1 MGMNMEIETEDFL
14 GELRL
19 GKRLTTI
26 GQVSARG
33 LVVVLGLSFLV
44 SSRTLVLV
52 GPVAAAASLLTFI
65 VLGLTLLNI
74 LELLGGS
81 SERGG
86 TYNLIHETLA
96 RRGGFFAGWSL
107 LAGNI
112 VLAAALMQSA
122 GDHLVL
128 FFPRLAQITPYLS
141 LGLFTA
147 IVIIQL
153 FRLLPRR
160 ELLWS
165 VFLILII
172 ALVVLYLDSLRSVDL
187 QFRAAPSTITT
198 SDFMRAASLIAISY
212 VAIEAVLSSRR
223 QVREP
228 GRSLPRGL
236 IATLVVGGLILV
248 VTQLMAAVLLPQ
260 GTPPG
265 STALA
270 HAIGELGPL
279 PEWVIYVVGAASL
292 LIAAN
297 ACLMTAARE
306 LHALSREGALP
317 AILRSLRRPFRVQPF
332 LFGLIFVA
340 TTPLILWVPSDW
352 LMDVA
357 AGMFLL
363 PMLLL
368 NLAAIRSR
376 VDEPE
381 RRRLVVVP
389 FFPLVPAAALAIVAA
404 LLLALP
410 APGMIGG
417 GIWLA
422 LGLVLYLAYGRT
434 HLMEAQE
441 GVLVFGPEPDREK
454 KEGAYRILV
463 PFSRGVER
471 HLLLGLATAL
481 ACQTDGEVIPL
492 QVIPIT
498 DPLAIA
504 EGRRIA
510 RERNTLFQW
519 STRMASRS
527 GVPTFPI
534 TRLARSV
541 YEGIL
546 DTADEERCDL
556 ILMSWPIRSAR
567 QDVRM
572 GRVLDPVVREAPCD
586 VAVVAIHPDRLTD
599 GEGPLMPPQEEG
611 GEGEGVAEGKPLLQI
626 SRILVPTA
634 GGPHAPLA
642 TRLALLLARQYG
654 ATTETVYVASPEA
667 SQEELATGQ
676 VYIEQTLTAM
686 REQMK
691 NMAEVLGGFE
701 KVEDIPIES
710 RVVTA
715 ESVVEGIAQA
725 GAESDL
731 VFVGASDESLID
743 QVLFGTLPEQVAWA
757 CPSPVVMVKRFRG
770 LRRFWLQRAW
780 NALFGALPT
789 LSRQEQMTVYRQVRR
804 DARPDV
810 DFFIMMGLSGIIATY
825 GLLQD
830 STAVIIGAMLVAPL
844 FTPILAFSLAIVQ
857 GDIRLLR
864 LAFESALKGVAL
876 AIGLSVFL
884 TALSPLRVVTHEIA
898 SRTHPNLFD
907 LAVALASGAAG
918 AYAVAR
924 KDVAASLPGVA
935 IAAALVPPLG
945 VVGVGLAM
953 GDPGIAGG
961 GGLLFTTNLIAIT
974 LAGSVTLLLLG
985 FRPTPRAER
994 EVRLRHGL
1002 VVSLALL
1009 AVIAI
1014 PLGVVFVDSVQESR
1028 LRQTIDRTLAQQL
1041 GETSDYELV
1050 NFDFEEREEI
1060 LFVTVTVYA
1069 QSPIPAS
1076 LADATREQLSKALER
1091 TVDLHLR
1098 SIPVE
1103 EIERRGP

>member
-1 MGMNMEIETEDFL
+1 MNMEGETEDFL

-26 GQVSARG
+26 GHVAVRG
-33 LVVVLGLSFLV
+33 LVVVLGLSFLI
-44 SSRTLVLV
+44 SNRTLGLV
-52 GPVAAAASLLTFI
+52 GPVAAGASLLTFI

-86 TYNLIHETLA
+86 TYTLIHETLE
-96 RRGGFFAGWSL
+96 RLGGFFGGWSL

-112 VLAAALMQSA
+112 ALAAALMQSA

-128 FFPRLAQITPYLS
+128 LFPGLTRIFPYLA
-141 LGLFTA
+141 LGLFA
-147 IVIIQL
+147 ALVIIQL

-165 VFLILII
+165 VSLVLIV
-172 ALVVLYLDSLRSVDL
+172 ALVVLYLGGLLSVDP
-187 QFRAAPSTITT
+187 FFKIAPSTATA
-198 SDFMRAASLIAISY
+198 SDFMRAASLMAISY
-212 VAIEAVLSSRR
+212 VAMEAVLSSRR
-223 QVREP
+223 QVRDP
-228 GRSLPRGL
+228 ARTLPRGL
-236 IATLVVGGLILV
+236 IVVLTAGGLILV
-248 VTQLMAAVLLPQ
+248 VTQWVAAVLLDS
-260 GTPPG
+260 GSNAG

-279 PEWVIYVVGAASL
+279 PEWVIYVVATVSL

-297 ACLMTAARE
+297 ACVMTAARE
-306 LHALSREGALP
+306 LYTLSREGALP
-317 AILRSLRRPFRVQPF
+317 EILRRLRRPFRVQPF
-332 LFGLIFVA
+332 LFGLIFVL
-340 TTPLILWVPSDW
+340 TTPLILWIPSDW
-352 LMDVA
+352 LMAGA

-363 PMLLL
+363 PVLLL

-376 VDEPE
+376 VNEPE

-389 FFPLVPAAALAIVAA
+389 FFPLVPASALAIVAA

-422 LGLVLYLAYGRT
+422 LGLVVYLVYGRT
-434 HLMEAQE
+434 HLVEAQE

-463 PFSRGVER
+463 PLSRGIER

-541 YEGIL
+541 HEGIL

-586 VAVVAIHPDRLTD
+586 VAVVAIHPDRLTET
-599 GEGPLMPPQEEG
+599 EGSLIPPEEEG
-611 GEGEGVAEGKPLLQI
+611 EEGEGVTESKPLLRMN
-626 SRILVPTA
+626 RILVPTA

-654 ATTETVYVASPEA
+654 AITETVYVASPES

-676 VYIEQTLTAM
+676 VYIEQTLAAM
-686 REQMK
+686 RDQMK
-691 NMAEVLGGFE
+691 DMAEVLDGFE

-789 LSRQEQMTVYRQVRR
+789 LTRQEQMTVYRQVRR
-804 DARPDV
+804 GARPDV
-810 DFFIMMGLSGIIATY
+810 DFFIMIGLSGIIATY

-864 LAFESALKGVAL
+864 LALESALKGVAL
-876 AIGLSVFL
+876 AIGLAVFL
-884 TALSPLRVVTHEIA
+884 TALSPLRGVTHEIA
-898 SRTHPNLFD
+898 ARTHPNLFD

-945 VVGVGLAM
+945 VIGVGLAM

-985 FRPTPRAER
+985 FRPTARAER
-994 EVRLRHGL
+994 EARLRYGL

-1014 PLGVVFVDSVQESR
+1014 PLGVVFVESVQESHF
-1028 LRQTIDRTLAQQL
+1028 RQTIDRTLDRQL
-1041 GETSDYELV
+1041 GAISDYELV
-1050 NFDFEEREEI
+1050 DFDFEEREEI
-1060 LFVTVTVYA
+1060 FFVTVTIYA
-1069 QSPIPAS
+1069 QSPIPSS
-1076 LADATREQLSKALER
+1076 LVGATSEQLSEALDR
-1091 TVDLHLR
+1091 AVNLHLR

>member
-1 MGMNMEIETEDFL
+1 
-14 GELRL
+14 
-19 GKRLTTI
+19 
-26 GQVSARG
+26 
-33 LVVVLGLSFLV
+33 
-44 SSRTLVLV
+44 
-52 GPVAAAASLLTFI
+52 
-65 VLGLTLLNI
+65 
-74 LELLGGS
+74 LLGGS

-86 TYNLIHETLA
+86 TYTLIHETLE
-96 RRGGFFAGWSL
+96 RLGGFFGGWSL

-112 VLAAALMQSA
+112 ALAAALMQSA

-128 FFPRLAQITPYLS
+128 LFPGLTRIFPYFA
-141 LGLFTA
+141 LGLFA
-147 IVIIQL
+147 AVVIIQL
-153 FRLLPRR
+153 FRLLPRT
-160 ELLWS
+160 ELLWP
-165 VFLILII
+165 VFLVMII
-172 ALVVLYLDSLRSVDL
+172 VLAVLYLGVLLSTDPG
-187 QFRAAPSTITT
+187 FKTGPSTTT
-198 SDFMRAASLIAISY
+198 ASDFMRVASLMAISY
-212 VAIEAVLSSRR
+212 VAIEAILSSRR
-223 QVREP
+223 QVRDP
-228 GRSLPRGL
+228 AYTIPRGL
-236 IATLVVGGLILV
+236 IVTFIAGGLILV
-248 VTQLMAAVLLPQ
+248 VTQLIAASFLAPDSNAA
-260 GTPPG
+260 

-270 HAIGELGPL
+270 NAIGELGPL
-279 PEWVIYVVGAASL
+279 PAWVIYVVATASL

-317 AILRSLRRPFRVQPF
+317 EILRRLRRPFRVQPF
-332 LFGLIFVA
+332 LFGLIFVL

-352 LMDVA
+352 LMDIA

-363 PMLLL
+363 PVLLL

-376 VDEPE
+376 VGEPE

-410 APGMIGG
+410 VPGMIGG

-422 LGLVLYLAYGRT
+422 LGLVVYLIYGRT
-434 HLMEAQE
+434 HLVEAQE
-441 GVLVFGPEPDREK
+441 GVLVFGTEPDREK

-463 PFSRGVER
+463 PLSRGVER

-481 ACQTDGEVIPL
+481 ARQTDGEVVPL
-492 QVIPIT
+492 QVIPIS

-510 RERNTLFQW
+510 RERNTLFRW
-519 STRMASRS
+519 STRMATKSD
-527 GVPTFPI
+527 VPTFPI

-541 YEGIL
+541 HEGIL

-572 GRVLDPVVREAPCD
+572 GRVLDPVVRQAPCD
-586 VAVVAIHPDRLTD
+586 VAVVAIHPDRLTEAED
-599 GEGPLMPPQEEG
+599 PLISPSEEG
-611 GEGEGVAEGKPLLQI
+611 EEGEGVMEGKPLLRLN
-626 SRILVPTA
+626 RILVPTA

-642 TRLALLLARQYG
+642 TRLALLLAREYG
-654 ATTETVYVASPEA
+654 ATTETVYVAGPDATS
-667 SQEELATGQ
+667 EELATGR
-676 VYIEQTLTAM
+676 VYIDQTLSAM

-691 NMAEVLGGFE
+691 DLTEVGGLE
-701 KVEDIPIES
+701 RVEAVPIES
-710 RVVTA
+710 RVVSA
-715 ESVVEGIAQA
+715 GSVVEGIAQA

-789 LSRQEQMTVYRQVRR
+789 LTRQERMTVYREVRR
-804 DARPDV
+804 GARPDV
-810 DFFIMMGLSGIIATY
+810 DFFIMIGLSGIIATY

-864 LAFESALKGVAL
+864 LALESSLKGVAL

-884 TALSPLRVVTHEIA
+884 TALSPLRGVTHEIA
-898 SRTHPNLFD
+898 ARTHPNLFD

-945 VVGVGLAM
+945 VIGVGLAM

-985 FRPTPRAER
+985 FRPTARAER
-994 EVRLRHGL
+994 EARLRYGL

-1028 LRQTIDRTLAQQL
+1028 LRQTIDHVLNQQL
-1041 GETSDYELV
+1041 VEATDLEVVGFT
-1050 NFDFEEREEI
+1050 FDDRGDQLE
-1060 LFVTVTVYA
+1060 VSATVYA
-1069 QSPIPAS
+1069 RSPISERVVEVAR
-1076 LADATREQLSKALER
+1076 DHLSQALNR
-1091 TVDLHLR
+1091 AVSLHLM
-1098 SIPVE
+1098 SISVE
-1103 EIERRGP
+1103 DLEASGP

>member
-1 MGMNMEIETEDFL
+1 ML
-14 GELRL
+14 ASA
-19 GKRLTTI
+19 I
-26 GQVSARG
+26 GAVG
-33 LVVVLGLSFLV
+33 SFADWV
-44 SSRTLVLV
+44 INV
-52 GPVAAAASLLTFI
+52 VAAAAI
-65 VLGLTLLNI
+65 
-74 LELLGGS
+74 
-81 SERGG
+81 
-86 TYNLIHETLA
+86 
-96 RRGGFFAGWSL
+96 
-107 LAGNI
+107 
-112 VLAAALMQSA
+112 
-122 GDHLVL
+122 
-128 FFPRLAQITPYLS
+128 
-141 LGLFTA
+141 
-147 IVIIQL
+147 
-153 FRLLPRR
+153 
-160 ELLWS
+160 
-165 VFLILII
+165 
-172 ALVVLYLDSLRSVDL
+172 
-187 QFRAAPSTITT
+187 
-198 SDFMRAASLIAISY
+198 
-212 VAIEAVLSSRR
+212 
-223 QVREP
+223 
-228 GRSLPRGL
+228 
-236 IATLVVGGLILV
+236 
-248 VTQLMAAVLLPQ
+248 
-260 GTPPG
+260 
-265 STALA
+265 
-270 HAIGELGPL
+270 
-279 PEWVIYVVGAASL
+279 

-306 LHALSREGALP
+306 VHALSREGALP

-340 TTPLILWVPSDW
+340 TAPLILWVPMDW

-363 PMLLL
+363 PVLLL

-389 FFPLVPAAALAIVAA
+389 FFPLVPAAALAVGVA
-404 LLLALP
+404 LLFALP
-410 APGMIGG
+410 APGKIGG
-417 GIWLA
+417 GLWLA
-422 LGLVLYLAYGRT
+422 LGLVVYLAYGRI

-454 KEGAYRILV
+454 KGYRILV
-463 PFSRGVER
+463 PLSRGVER

-481 ACQTDGEVIPL
+481 ASQTDGEVIPL
-492 QVIPIT
+492 QVIPIA

-519 STRMASRS
+519 STRMATRS

-541 YEGIL
+541 HEGIL

-572 GRVLDPVVREAPCD
+572 GRVLDPVVRQAPCD
-586 VAVVAIHPDRLTD
+586 VAVVAIHPDRFTD
-599 GEGPLMPPQEEG
+599 GVGPVMPPLEEG
-611 GEGEGVAEGKPLLQI
+611 GEDEGAVEGKPLLQMN
-626 SRILVPTA
+626 RILVPTA

-667 SQEELATGQ
+667 SQEDLATGQ
-676 VYIEQTLTAM
+676 VYIEQTLAAM

-691 NMAEVLGGFE
+691 DMADVLDGFE
-701 KVEDIPIES
+701 EAEDIPIES

-715 ESVVEGIAQA
+715 DSVVEGIARA

-757 CPSPVVMVKRFRG
+757 CPSPVVMVKSFRG

-789 LSRQEQMTVYRQVRR
+789 LSRQEQLTVYRQVRR

-884 TALSPLRVVTHEIA
+884 TALSPLRVLTHEIA

-961 GGLLFTTNLIAIT
+961 GGLLFITNLIAIT

-985 FRPTPRAER
+985 FRPTARAER
-994 EVRLRHGL
+994 EVHLRYGL

-1014 PLGVVFVDSVQESR
+1014 PLGVVFVDSVQESH
-1028 LRQTIDRTLAQQL
+1028 LRRTIDHVLHLQL
-1041 GETSDYELV
+1041 EEATDLEV
-1050 NFDFEEREEI
+1050 VDFTFDDRGDQLE
-1060 LFVTVTVYA
+1060 VSATVYA
-1069 QSPIPAS
+1069 RSPVTERLVEVA
-1076 LADATREQLSKALER
+1076 RVQLSQALNR
-1091 TVDLHLR
+1091 PVSLHLM
-1098 SIPVE
+1098 SIQVE
-1103 EIERRGP
+1103 DLEAMEP

>member
-1 MGMNMEIETEDFL
+1 MERETEDFL

-44 SSRTLVLV
+44 SSRTLELI
-52 GPVAAAASLLTFI
+52 GPVAAVASLLTFI

-86 TYNLIHETLA
+86 TYNLIHETLE
-96 RRGGFFAGWSL
+96 RLGGFFAGWSL

-112 VLAAALMQSA
+112 VLAAALMRSA

-128 FFPRLAQITPYLS
+128 LFPGLAQITPYLS

-147 IVIIQL
+147 LVIVQL

-160 ELLWS
+160 ELLWP

-172 ALVVLYLDSLRSVDL
+172 TLVVLVLDNLRSVDL
-187 QFRAAPSTITT
+187 QFRAAPSTTTT
-198 SDFMRAASLIAISY
+198 SDFMRAASLMAISY
-212 VAIEAVLSSRR
+212 VVIEAVLSSRR
-223 QVREP
+223 QIRDP

-236 IATLVVGGLILV
+236 MATLVVGGLILV
-248 VTQLMAAVLLPQ
+248 VTQLMAAVILPP
-260 GTPPG
+260 GTLPG
-265 STALA
+265 STVLA
-270 HAIGELGPL
+270 SAIGAVGSFA
-279 PEWVIYVVGAASL
+279 EWVIHVVAAASL

-317 AILRSLRRPFRVQPF
+317 AILRSMRRPFRVQPF
-332 LFGLIFVA
+332 LFGLIFLVA
-340 TTPLILWVPSDW
+340 TPLILWVPADW

-363 PMLLL
+363 PVLLL

-376 VDEPE
+376 VIEPE
-381 RRRLVVVP
+381 RRRLVIVP
-389 FFPLVPAAALAIVAA
+389 FFPLVPAAALAVGVA
-404 LLLALP
+404 LLFALP
-410 APGMIGG
+410 AHGMIGG
-417 GIWLA
+417 GLWLV
-422 LGLVLYLAYGRT
+422 LGLVVYLTYGRT

-441 GVLVFGPEPDREK
+441 GVLIFGLEPDREK

-463 PFSRGVER
+463 PLSRGVER
-471 HLLLGLATAL
+471 NILLGLATAL

-492 QVIPIT
+492 QVIPIA

-510 RERNTLFQW
+510 HERNTLFQW

-541 YEGIL
+541 PEGIL

-572 GRVLDPVVREAPCD
+572 GRVLDPVVRQAPCD
-586 VAVVAIHPDRLTD
+586 VAVVAIHPDRLTEA
-599 GEGPLMPPQEEG
+599 EGPLMPPQEEG
-611 GEGEGVAEGKPLLQI
+611 SEGEGVVEGKPLLQM

-676 VYIEQTLTAM
+676 VYIEQTLAAM

-691 NMAEVLGGFE
+691 DMAEVLEGFDE
-701 KVEDIPIES
+701 AEDIPIES

-715 ESVVEGIAQA
+715 DSVVEGIAQA

-810 DFFIMMGLSGIIATY
+810 DFFIMMGLSAIIATY

-961 GGLLFTTNLIAIT
+961 GGLLFITNLIAIT

-985 FRPTPRAER
+985 FRPTARAER
-994 EVRLRHGL
+994 EVHLRYGL

-1009 AVIAI
+1009 VVIAV

-1028 LRQTIDRTLAQQL
+1028 LRRTIDHVLHLQL
-1041 GETSDYELV
+1041 EEVTDLEIV
-1050 NFDFEEREEI
+1050 DFTFDDRGDQ
-1060 LFVTVTVYA
+1060 LQVSATVYA
-1069 QSPIPAS
+1069 RGPVTERFVEVAR
-1076 LADATREQLSKALER
+1076 DQLSQALNR
-1091 TVDLHLR
+1091 PVSLHLM

-1103 EIERRGP
+1103 DTEASEP

>member
-1 MGMNMEIETEDFL
+1 MDLEVEDFL

-26 GQVSARG
+26 GQVSTRG
-33 LVVVLGLSFLV
+33 LVVFLGLSLLV
-44 SSRTLVLV
+44 TSRTLILI
-52 GPVAAAASLLTFI
+52 GPLAAIASLLAFL
-65 VLGLTLLNI
+65 VLGLTLLNL

-81 SERGG
+81 GERGG
-86 TYNLIHETLA
+86 TYNLIHETLE
-96 RRGGFFAGWSL
+96 RLGGFFAGWFL

-112 VLAAALMQSA
+112 VLAAALMGSA
-122 GDHLVL
+122 GDHLVTL
-128 FFPRLAQITPYLS
+128 FPGSERITPYLS
-141 LGLFTA
+141 LGLLAA

-160 ELLWS
+160 ELLWP
-165 VFLILII
+165 VFLILIV
-172 ALVVLYLDSLRSVDL
+172 ALVVLYLDSLRAVGL
-187 QFRAAPSTITT
+187 GFRAAPSTITT
-198 SDFMRAASLIAISY
+198 GDFMRAASLMTISY

-223 QVREP
+223 QIRDP

-236 IATLVVGGLILV
+236 IVTLLVGGLILV
-248 VTQLMAAVLLPQ
+248 VTQLVAAVLL
-260 GTPPG
+260 TPGSDPG
-265 STALA
+265 STILASAL
-270 HAIGELGPL
+270 GEVGSFAQ
-279 PEWVIYVVGAASL
+279 WVVNVVVAVSL

-317 AILRSLRRPFRVQPF
+317 AVLRGIRRPFQVQPF
-332 LFGLIFVA
+332 LFGLIFIA
-340 TTPLILWVPSDW
+340 TAPLALWVPMVW
-352 LMDVA
+352 LIDVA
-357 AGMFLL
+357 ACMFLV
-363 PMLLL
+363 PVLLL

-389 FFPLVPAAALAIVAA
+389 FFPLVPAAALAVGVA

-417 GIWLA
+417 GLWLA
-422 LGLVLYLAYGRT
+422 LGLVVYLAYGRI

-454 KEGAYRILV
+454 REGAYRILV
-463 PFSRGVER
+463 PLSRGVER
-471 HLLLGLATAL
+471 HLVLGLATSL
-481 ACQTDGEVIPL
+481 ASQTDGEVIPL
-492 QVIPIT
+492 QVIPIA

-519 STRMASRS
+519 STRMASSS

-541 YEGIL
+541 PEGIL

-572 GRVLDPVVREAPCD
+572 GRVLDPVVRQAPCD
-586 VAVVAIHPDRLTD
+586 VAVVAIHPDRYAN
-599 GEGPLMPPQEEG
+599 GEGPLIPPQEESG
-611 GEGEGVAEGKPLLQI
+611 GVIEGRPLLQM

-642 TRLALLLARQYG
+642 TKLALLLARQYG

-676 VYIEQTLTAM
+676 VYIDQTLTAM
-686 REQMK
+686 RAQMK
-691 NMAEVLGGFE
+691 DLAETIEGFE
-701 KVEDIPIES
+701 EVEDIPIES

-789 LSRQEQMTVYRQVRR
+789 LTRQEQMTVYRQVRR

-810 DFFIMMGLSGIIATY
+810 DFFIMMGLSAIIATY

-864 LAFESALKGVAL
+864 LALESALKGVAL
-876 AIGLSVFL
+876 AIGLAVFL

-945 VVGVGLAM
+945 VIGVGLAM
-953 GDPGIAGG
+953 GDPQIAGG
-961 GGLLFTTNLIAIT
+961 GGLLFVTNLIAIT

-985 FRPTPRAER
+985 FRPTARAER
-994 EVRLRHGL
+994 EAHLRYGL
-1002 VVSLALL
+1002 VVTLALL

-1028 LRQTIDRTLAQQL
+1028 LGRTIDQVLRLQL
-1041 GETSDYELV
+1041 EQAADLEVVDFTFDHRGEQIEVSA
-1050 NFDFEEREEI
+1050 
-1060 LFVTVTVYA
+1060 TVYA
-1069 QSPIPAS
+1069 RGPVSDRYVQVAR
-1076 LADATREQLSKALER
+1076 DQLSQALNR
-1091 TVDLHLR
+1091 PVHLHIM

-1103 EIERRGP
+1103 DLEASEP

>member
-1 MGMNMEIETEDFL
+1 MDPEPDDFL

-33 LVVVLGLSFLV
+33 LVVVLGLSFLI
-44 SSRTLVLV
+44 SSRTLELV
-52 GPVAAAASLLTFI
+52 GPVATAASLLTFV

-81 SERGG
+81 SDRGG
-86 TYNLIHETLA
+86 TYTLIHETLE
-96 RRGGFFAGWSL
+96 RLGGFFAGWSL

-122 GDHLVL
+122 GDHLALL
-128 FFPRLAQITPYLS
+128 FPGLERIVPYLS
-141 LGLFTA
+141 LSLFAA

-160 ELLWS
+160 ELLWP

-172 ALVVLYLDSLRSVDL
+172 ALVVLYLDGLLSVDL
-187 QFRAAPSTITT
+187 QFRAAPSSITT
-198 SDFMRAASLIAISY
+198 SDFMRAASLMAISY
-212 VAIEAVLSSRR
+212 VAVEAVLSSRR
-223 QVREP
+223 QVRDP

-236 IATLVVGGLILV
+236 IATLVFGGLILV
-248 VTQLMAAVLLPQ
+248 VTQLVAAVLLPQ
-260 GTPPG
+260 GAPPG
-265 STALA
+265 STVMVN
-270 HAIGELGPL
+270 AIGAVGSLA
-279 PEWVIYVVGAASL
+279 EWVICVVAAASL

-340 TTPLILWVPSDW
+340 TTPLVLWAPSDW

-363 PMLLL
+363 PVLLL

-389 FFPLVPAAALAIVAA
+389 FFPLVPVAALAIGAA

-417 GIWLA
+417 GLWLA
-422 LGLVLYLAYGRT
+422 LGLVVYLVYGRT

-454 KEGAYRILV
+454 KKGAYRILV
-463 PFSRGVER
+463 PLSRGVER
-471 HLLLGLATAL
+471 HLILGLATAL
-481 ACQTDGEVIPL
+481 AQQTDGEVIPL
-492 QVIPIT
+492 QVIPIA

-519 STRMASRS
+519 STRMASSS

-534 TRLARSV
+534 TRLTRSIH
-541 YEGIL
+541 EGIL

-572 GRVLDPVVREAPCD
+572 GRVLDPVVRQAPCD

-611 GEGEGVAEGKPLLQI
+611 GEGEEVAEGKPLLQL

-667 SQEELATGQ
+667 SQDELATGQ
-676 VYIEQTLTAM
+676 VYIEQTLAAM

-691 NMAEVLGGFE
+691 DMAEVLDGFE

-743 QVLFGTLPEQVAWA
+743 QVLFGTLAEQVAWA

-770 LRRFWLQRAW
+770 LRRFWLQRVW

-810 DFFIMMGLSGIIATY
+810 DFFIMIGLSGIIATY

-864 LAFESALKGVAL
+864 LAVESALKGVAL

-945 VVGVGLAM
+945 VIGVGLAM
-953 GDPGIAGG
+953 GDPQIAGG
-961 GGLLFTTNLIAIT
+961 GGLLFSTNLIAIT

-985 FRPTPRAER
+985 FRPTARAER
-994 EVRLRHGL
+994 EVRLRYGL

-1014 PLGVVFVDSVQESR
+1014 PLGVVFVDSIQESR
-1028 LRQTIDRTLAQQL
+1028 LRRTIDHVLHLQL
-1041 GETSDYELV
+1041 EEVTDLEV
-1050 NFDFEEREEI
+1050 VDFAFEERGDQLE
-1060 LFVTVTVYA
+1060 VSATVYA
-1069 QSPIPAS
+1069 RSPVTEIFVEV
-1076 LADATREQLSKALER
+1076 TRDQLSQALNR
-1091 TVDLHLR
+1091 PVSLHLM

-1103 EIERRGP
+1103 DLEASEP

>member
-1 MGMNMEIETEDFL
+1 MDPEAEDFL

-26 GQVSARG
+26 GQVSTRG
-33 LVVVLGLSFLV
+33 LVVVLGLSLLV
-44 SSRTLVLV
+44 TSRTLILI
-52 GPVAAAASLLTFI
+52 GPVAAVATLLAFI
-65 VLGLTLLNI
+65 VLGLTLLNM

-86 TYNLIHETLA
+86 TYNLVHETLE
-96 RRGGFFAGWSL
+96 RLGGFFTGWSL

-112 VLAAALMQSA
+112 VLAAALMGSA
-122 GDHLVL
+122 GDHLVTL
-128 FFPRLAQITPYLS
+128 FPGLGQISPYLT
-141 LGLFTA
+141 LGLLAA

-160 ELLWS
+160 ELLWPL
-165 VFLILII
+165 FLILIVT
-172 ALVVLYLDSLRSVDL
+172 LVILYLDGLRSVDL
-187 QFRAAPSTITT
+187 GFRAAPSTITT
-198 SDFMRAASLIAISY
+198 GDFMRAASLMAISY

-223 QVREP
+223 QIRDP

-236 IATLVVGGLILV
+236 IVTLLAGGLILV
-248 VTQLMAAVLLPQ
+248 VTQLVAAVLLSPD
-260 GTPPG
+260 TDPG
-265 STALA
+265 STVLA
-270 HAIGELGPL
+270 SAIGEAGSFAH
-279 PEWVIYVVGAASL
+279 WVINVVVGASL

-317 AILRSLRRPFRVQPF
+317 AILRGIRRPFRVQPF

-340 TTPLILWVPSDW
+340 TVPLVLWVPMVW

-357 AGMFLL
+357 AGMFLV
-363 PMLLL
+363 PVLLL

-381 RRRLVVVP
+381 RRRTVVVP
-389 FFPLVPAAALAIVAA
+389 FFPLVPAAALAVGVA
-404 LLLALP
+404 LLFSLP
-410 APGMIGG
+410 IPGMIGG
-417 GIWLA
+417 GLWLA
-422 LGLVLYLAYGRT
+422 LGLVVYLAYGRV

-441 GVLVFGPEPDREK
+441 GILVFGLEPDREK

-463 PFSRGVER
+463 PLSRGVER
-471 HLLLGLATAL
+471 HLLLGLATSL
-481 ACQTDGEVIPL
+481 ASQTGGEVIPL
-492 QVIPIT
+492 QVIPIA

-541 YEGIL
+541 PEGIL

-572 GRVLDPVVREAPCD
+572 GRVLDPVVRQAPCD
-586 VAVVAIHPDRLTD
+586 VAVVAIHPDRLKD
-599 GEGPLMPPQEEG
+599 EVGPLMPPLEEG
-611 GEGEGVAEGKPLLQI
+611 GEDKEAVEGKPLLQMN
-626 SRILVPTA
+626 RILVPTA

-667 SQEELATGQ
+667 TAEDLATGQ
-676 VYIEQTLTAM
+676 AYIEQTLTAM
-686 REQMK
+686 RAQMK
-691 NMAEVLGGFE
+691 DMAEAIEGFE
-701 KVEDIPIES
+701 EVENIPIES

-725 GAESDL
+725 GGESDL
-731 VFVGASDESLID
+731 VFIGASDESLID

-757 CPSPVVMVKRFRG
+757 CSSPVVMVKRFRG

-789 LSRQEQMTVYRQVRR
+789 LSRQEQMTVYRQIRR

-810 DFFIMMGLSGIIATY
+810 DFFIMMGLSAIIATY

-864 LAFESALKGVAL
+864 LAVESALKGIAL
-876 AIGLSVFL
+876 AIGLAVFL

-924 KDVAASLPGVA
+924 KDVAAALPGVA

-961 GGLLFTTNLIAIT
+961 GGLLFITNLIAIT

-985 FRPTPRAER
+985 FRPAARAER
-994 EVRLRHGL
+994 EVQLRYGFA
-1002 VVSLALL
+1002 VSLALL

-1014 PLGVVFVDSVQESR
+1014 PLGVVFVDSVQDSH
-1028 LRQTIDRTLAQQL
+1028 LRRTIDHVLHLQL
-1041 GETSDYELV
+1041 EELTDIEV
-1050 NFDFEEREEI
+1050 VDFTFDDRGDQ
-1060 LFVTVTVYA
+1060 LQVSATVYA
-1069 QSPIPAS
+1069 RGPVSERLVEVAR
-1076 LADATREQLSKALER
+1076 DQLSQSLNR
-1091 TVDLHLR
+1091 PVSLHLM

-1103 EIERRGP
+1103 DLEVSEP